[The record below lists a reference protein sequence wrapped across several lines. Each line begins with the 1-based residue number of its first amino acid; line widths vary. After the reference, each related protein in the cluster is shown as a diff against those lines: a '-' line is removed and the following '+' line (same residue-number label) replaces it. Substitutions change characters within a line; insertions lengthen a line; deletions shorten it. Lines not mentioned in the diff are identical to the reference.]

1 MFPTK
6 LRQNLLNIP
15 KADFFGMRKLLPVL
29 VPHVM
34 NALASFG
41 ALADR
46 SRILDLF
53 CSSAVVG
60 CGKKGLLKGF
70 FTINFGD
77 GEDEHIVIISVPGI

>member
-1 MFPTK
+1 
-6 LRQNLLNIP
+6 
-15 KADFFGMRKLLPVL
+15 MRKLLPVL

-34 NALASFG
+34 NALTSSG
-41 ALADR
+41 ALVDR

-53 CSSAVVG
+53 CGSSVVR

-77 GEDEHIVIISVPGI
+77 GEDEHIIIISVPGI